1 MRVMVGCMNGTSLA
15 MAPGTLLGQLCDVVD
30 LDGPLVLTA
39 DREPPVTYDDGYV
52 FAPEA
57 LWGGA

>member
-1 MRVMVGCMNGTSLA
+1 
-15 MAPGTLLGQLCDVVD
+15 VD

-57 LWGGA
+57 LWGGAG